1 MITLWHY
8 CLFLL
13 KRHSF
18 NTWLQ
23 TRKSVSLRYGAGK
36 TDLILM
42 SLLRLCKEELNTFYF
57 LQHTL
62 TVVLRWLEIRVR
74 AGVGAGA
81 GVGRAGLDR
90 LNPHKREKEKKNL
103 NLSNPQNQHKA
114 QWDRSIWALYNITH
128 RRPWITEHTQNAR
141 WIKPTFVWTVAGWSS
156 AQTPPAKTSHAT
168 GFQ

>member
-1 MITLWHY
+1 MTL
-8 CLFLL
+8 LPLL
-13 KRHSF
+13 AEASQ
-18 NTWLQ
+18 LQ
-23 TRKSVSLRYGAGK
+23 HVAADKKICQPSIRCGE

-42 SLLRLCKEELNTFYF
+42 SLLRLCEEELNTFYF

-114 QWDRSIWALYNITH
+114 Q
-128 RRPWITEHTQNAR
+128 
-141 WIKPTFVWTVAGWSS
+141 
-156 AQTPPAKTSHAT
+156 
-168 GFQ
+168 